1 MRLSRAD
8 WTLLIL
14 LAAVQFT
21 NVLDFM
27 IVMPL
32 GPPYMDEMHLSP
44 SQFGWVASA
53 YGYAAAASGLLAA
66 MFMDRFDR
74 KRSLLF
80 IYAGFIVATL
90 FCGAANNYSLLL
102 VGRALA
108 GAFGG
113 IMGAAVLSIVGDS
126 FHDSRRGT
134 DRKSTRLNSSHLG

>member
-1 MRLSRAD
+1 MKLPESKGVDVTPPSSNGVRFSRAD

-32 GPPYMDEMHLSP
+32 GRTYMDKMSLSP

-53 YGYAAAASGLLAA
+53 YGYSAAATGLLAA

-74 KRSLLF
+74 KRSLLM
-80 IYAGFIVATL
+80 IYAGFIAATL
-90 FCGAANNYSLLL
+90 LCAAAYNYPLLL
-102 VGRALA
+102 IA
-108 GAFGG
+108 
-113 IMGAAVLSIVGDS
+113 
-126 FHDSRRGT
+126 
-134 DRKSTRLNSSHLG
+134 